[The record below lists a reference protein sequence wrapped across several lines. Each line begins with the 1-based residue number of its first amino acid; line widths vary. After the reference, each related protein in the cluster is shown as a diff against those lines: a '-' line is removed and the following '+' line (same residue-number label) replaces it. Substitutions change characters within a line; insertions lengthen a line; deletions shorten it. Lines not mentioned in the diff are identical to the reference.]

1 MPAEFDFCKSMACLC
16 RDICE
21 RHGEFRHIDMGQV
34 LISVAQARSPSKF
47 GRQAKLTPL
56 RFANGRR
63 VEKRDGQVWAVQ
75 RLWHAGREMRYL
87 LTFYLPRFQ
96 DQNYTEKL
104 VTIFHEL
111 YHIDPDFTGDVRRF
125 PGACY
130 LHSES
135 QLEYDRRMARYV
147 RQYLKMAVDPSK
159 RAFLKLGFRGL
170 ERKQGQVV
178 GLRVPIPRVFPVS
191 DTDAA

>member
-1 MPAEFDFCKSMACLC
+1 MVANFDFCEAMSGLC
-16 RDICE
+16 RDVCA
-21 RHGEFRHIDMGQV
+21 RHREFQHIDMGQV
-34 LISVAQARSPSKF
+34 LVSVAQTRSPSKF

-63 VEKRDGQVWAVQ
+63 IEKRGGQVWAVQ
-75 RLWHAGREMRYL
+75 RLWHSGREMRYL

-96 DQNYTEKL
+96 DQSYTEKL

-111 YHIDPDFTGDVRRF
+111 YHIHPEFTGDVRRF

-135 QLEYDRRMARYV
+135 QLEYDRRMAKYV
-147 RQYLKMAVDPSK
+147 RQYLKTAAD
-159 RAFLKLGFRGL
+159 RRHRDFLKTSFRGL
-170 ERKQGQVV
+170 ERKRGRVV

-191 DTDAA
+191 AKDAA

>member
-1 MPAEFDFCKSMACLC
+1 MAAEFDFCEAMSLLC
-16 RDICE
+16 RDVCE
-21 RHGEFRHIDMGQV
+21 RHREFRHIDMSQV
-34 LISVAQARSPSKF
+34 LVSVAQARSPSKF

-63 VEKRDGQVWAVQ
+63 VEKRGNQFWAVQ
-75 RLWHAGREMRYL
+75 RLWHGGLEMRYL

-96 DQNYTEKL
+96 DQSYTEKL
-104 VTIFHEL
+104 VTVFHEL
-111 YHIDPDFTGDVRRF
+111 YHIHPEFTGDVRRF

-147 RQYLKMAVDPSK
+147 RQYLRMTTDPAMRS
-159 RAFLKLGFRGL
+159 FLKTDFRGL
-170 ERKQGQVV
+170 ERKQGRVV
-178 GLRVPIPRVFPVS
+178 GLRVPIPRVLPVPAKG
-191 DTDAA
+191 AA

>member
-1 MPAEFDFCKSMACLC
+1 MDAEFDFCEAMSSLC
-16 RDICE
+16 CDVCE
-21 RHGEFRHIDMGQV
+21 RHREFRHIDMGQV
-34 LISVAQARSPSKF
+34 LVSVAQTRSPSKY

-63 VEKRDGQVWAVQ
+63 VEKRGEKVWAVQ

-96 DQNYTEKL
+96 DQTYSEKL

-111 YHIDPDFTGDVRRF
+111 YHIHPEFTGDVRRF

-147 RQYLKMAVDPSK
+147 RQYLRMAVDPNH
-159 RAFLKLGFRGL
+159 RAFLKTGFRGL
-170 ERKQGQVV
+170 ERKQGRVV
-178 GLRVPIPRVFPVS
+178 GLRVPIPRVFPVAGQ
-191 DTDAA
+191 DAA